1 MKFSLKILLIVFPFL
16 FGFQGN
22 GIFLNGQNVHKDN
35 IPQLENPITELY
47 LKSKLRKSHPRLVL
61 NSSIERDLKN
71 KIKSDKV
78 ARKKILH
85 QWK

>member
-47 LKSKLRKSHPRLVL
+47 LKSKLRKSHP
-61 NSSIERDLKN
+61 
-71 KIKSDKV
+71 
-78 ARKKILH
+78 
-85 QWK
+85 